1 MRSRYILRAVMVSV
15 CVAGITSAANA
26 QGLLDKAKDVAK
38 KTSIGKGVTKL
49 GAQAQL
55 IDATTLDLEDK
66 NFPQVQVG
74 MLKLGIS
81 SVEVKNGEA
90 VRLHLYLYNP
100 NPQNTAVPVPP
111 ADLFV
116 FVDEKG
122 RRLDQMGEL
131 GVKGLQAGT
140 AEINVPAM
148 ERVEMSLLYGNIAS
162 DAKLA
167 TLKIGST
174 GTITG
179 IPVNTAAGVGTAAS
193 SANAQNSSSPW
204 KK

>member
-1 MRSRYILRAVMVSV
+1 MRTSNVLRVVIVTAFF
-15 CVAGITSAANA
+15 AAITNAANA

-81 SVEVKNGEA
+81 SVEIKNGEA

-131 GVKGLQAGT
+131 GVKGLTAGT
-140 AEINVPAM
+140 AEINVPSM
-148 ERVEMSLLYGNIAS
+148 ERVEMSLLYGNIAT
-162 DAKLA
+162 DARLA
-167 TLKIGST
+167 SLKIGTT

-179 IPVNTAAGVGTAAS
+179 IPVNTAAGVAAS
-193 SANAQNSSSPW
+193 TNAANTQNSSSPW

>member
-1 MRSRYILRAVMVSV
+1 MRFRNLLRVVLVSAFFAGSSN
-15 CVAGITSAANA
+15 VAHA
-26 QGLLDKAKDVAK
+26 QGLLDKAKDIAK
-38 KTSIGKGVTKL
+38 KTSVGKGVTKL

-55 IDATTLDLEDK
+55 IDATSLDLEDK

-81 SVEVKNGEA
+81 SVEIKNGEA

-111 ADLFV
+111 GDLFV

-131 GVKGLQAGT
+131 SVKGLQAGT
-140 AEINVPAM
+140 ADINVPAM
-148 ERVEMSLLYGNIAS
+148 ERVEMSLLYGGIAG
-162 DAKLA
+162 DARLA
-167 TLKIGST
+167 TLKIGTT

-179 IPVNTAAGVGTAAS
+179 IPVNTAAGVAAS
-193 SANAQNSSSPW
+193 AATANTQNSSSPW

>member
-1 MRSRYILRAVMVSV
+1 MRFSNLLRVAVVSAFF
-15 CVAGITSAANA
+15 AGSSNAAYA

-111 ADLFV
+111 SDLFV

-122 RRLDQMGEL
+122 RRLDQQGEL
-131 GVKGLQAGT
+131 GVKGLQAGS

-174 GTITG
+174 GVITG

-193 SANAQNSSSPW
+193 SGNTQNSSSPW

>member
-1 MRSRYILRAVMVSV
+1 MNRLLTRFFAAMVFLTALS
-15 CVAGITSAANA
+15 INANA
-26 QGLLDKAKDVAK
+26 QGLLDKAKDIAK
-38 KTSIGKGVTKL
+38 KTSVGKGVTKL

-55 IDATTLDLEDK
+55 IDATSLNLEDK

-100 NPQNTAVPVPP
+100 NPQNTAVTVPP
-111 ADLFV
+111 GDLFI

-122 RRLDQMGEL
+122 RRMDQQGEL
-131 GVKGLQAGT
+131 GVKGLQAGS

-162 DAKLA
+162 DARLA
-167 TLKIGST
+167 TLKIGTT

-179 IPVNTAAGVGTAAS
+179 IPVNTAAGVAAS
-193 SANAQNSSSPW
+193 ANSTNTQNSSSPW